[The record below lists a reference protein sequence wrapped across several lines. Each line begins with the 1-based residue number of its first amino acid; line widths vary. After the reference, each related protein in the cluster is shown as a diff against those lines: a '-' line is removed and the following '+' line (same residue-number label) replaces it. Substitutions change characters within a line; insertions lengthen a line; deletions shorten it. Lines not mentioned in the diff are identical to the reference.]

1 MADILNLIKG
11 NLRQIN
17 MGKLV
22 DLCCKKNVWD
32 HFKMSKK
39 DFFDLSDSNQRQLTS
54 KFYFDNVDNQP
65 SIDESISNIIENSDG
80 VNQTKIFDNGNNRTE
95 MSISTEKKAERKKA
109 KIYQQVEK
117 RWFFSRRLREIQARK
132 DQFARKYPFLR
143 QSGVSVL
150 QRFEKV
156 LL

>member
-17 MGKLV
+17 MEKLAG
-22 DLCCKKNVWD
+22 LCSKRNVWD

-65 SIDESISNIIENSDG
+65 SIDESISNIIKNSDG
-80 VNQTKIFDNGNNRTE
+80 VNLTKIFDNGNNRTE
-95 MSISTEKKAERKKA
+95 MSISTEKKQSEKKP
-109 KIYQQVEK
+109 KSTSIWK
-117 RWFFSRRLREIQARK
+117 NDGFFQGDCGNFKLKKTNLPENTL
-132 DQFARKYPFLR
+132 FLR
-143 QSGVSVL
+143 QSGLSVL